1 MEALGFNLYLF
12 LAQLIN
18 FGVVVGLLTYL
29 LYKPVMKMLNDR
41 TQRIE
46 QSLKDAEQVKLQL
59 ANAKRD
65 YDAEIAKA
73 RQEAA
78 KVVAQAQ
85 ERAKT
90 QEAEIIA
97 QARREAD
104 KVRDEARVSAV
115 QERDALMREAK
126 GKIAELVTMTASQVL
141 AAELKARG
149 HDKLIAESLA
159 ALDRRN

>member
-1 MEALGFNLYLF
+1 MEALGLNPWLF
-12 LAQLIN
+12 LAQLLN
-18 FGVVVGLLTYL
+18 FGVVVGLLWYL
-29 LYKPVMKMLNDR
+29 LYKPVLKMLNSR
-41 TQRIE
+41 TERIE

-78 KVVAQAQ
+78 KIVAQAQ
-85 ERAKT
+85 ERAKS
-90 QEAEIIA
+90 QESEIIA

-115 QERDALMREAK
+115 QERDALLREAK
-126 GKIAELVTMTASQVL
+126 GKIAELVTLTASQVL
-141 AAELKARG
+141 ASELKSRG

>member
-1 MEALGFNLYLF
+1 MEALGISVPSIIV
-12 LAQLIN
+12 QIIN
-18 FGVVVGLLTYL
+18 FGVVVGLLWYL
-29 LYKPVMKMLNDR
+29 LYKPVGKMLSDR

-78 KVVAQAQ
+78 AIVSQAQ
-85 ERAKT
+85 ERAKA
-90 QEAEIIA
+90 QEAELIA

-104 KVRDEARVSAV
+104 KVRDEARAQAG
-115 QERDALMREAK
+115 QERDTLLREAK
-126 GKIAELVTMTASQVL
+126 DKIAELVTMTAREVL
-141 AAELKARG
+141 GAELKAGG